1 VISRPGRPCHFNAPM
16 PKQNKY
22 VAFLRG
28 INVGGNKLIKMEALA
43 AVFTRAGFRNVKT
56 YIASGNVIFST
67 PASNVDALAKRIE
80 KLLLTSFGHEV
91 SVLLFPFAELQ
102 AIVDTNPFKRT
113 KRGDVMLFSV
123 LLRAPSTRA
132 KPPLE
137 SKTEKFKV
145 VAIHD
150 RAVFIV
156 ARRKRTGWFGFP
168 NNWVEKEFGVTASTR
183 NWSTLQ
189 KIVTAFSDKSA
200 P

>member
-1 VISRPGRPCHFNAPM
+1 MSRD
-16 PKQNKY
+16 NKY

-43 AVFTRAGFRNVKT
+43 AAFTNAGFRKVKT

-67 PASNVDALAKRIE
+67 PATDREALAKKIE
-80 KLLLTSFGHEV
+80 KVLLTAFGHEIT
-91 SVLLFPFAELQ
+91 VLLFPFAELQ
-102 AIVDTNPFKRT
+102 AIVNSNPFNRT
-113 KRGDVMLFSV
+113 RRGDVMLFSV

-132 KPPLE
+132 TPPLE

-145 VAIHD
+145 VAIQD
-150 RAVFIV
+150 RAIFIV

-168 NNWVEKEFGVTASTR
+168 NNWVEKEFDVTASTR

-189 KIVTAFSDKSA
+189 KIVAAFSEDRCQK
-200 P
+200 PDR

>member
-1 VISRPGRPCHFNAPM
+1 MSRD
-16 PKQNKY
+16 NKY

-43 AVFTRAGFRNVKT
+43 AAFTGAGFRNVKT

-67 PASNVDALAKRIE
+67 PATDLEALVKKIE
-80 KLLLTSFGHEV
+80 RLLRTTFGHEV
-91 SVLLFPFAELQ
+91 TVLLFPFSELQ
-102 AIVDTNPFKRT
+102 ALVSRNPFKRT
-113 KRGDVMLFSV
+113 RRGDVMLFSV
-123 LLRAPSTRA
+123 LLRTPSARA

-145 VAIHD
+145 VAVHD
-150 RAVFIV
+150 RAIFIV

-168 NNWVEKEFGVTASTR
+168 NNWVEKEFEVTASTR

-189 KIVTAFSDKSA
+189 KIVAAFSEEPRQKPDR
-200 P
+200 

>member
-1 VISRPGRPCHFNAPM
+1 M

-43 AVFTRAGFRNVKT
+43 AAFTRAGFRNVKT

-67 PASNVDALAKRIE
+67 PATDLEKLVKKIE
-80 KLLLTSFGHEV
+80 KLLLATFGHEV
-91 SVLLFPFAELQ
+91 AVLLFPFAELQ
-102 AIVDTNPFKRT
+102 AIVNSNPFKRT

-123 LLRAPSTRA
+123 LLRAPSMRA
-132 KPPLE
+132 MPSLE

-145 VAIHD
+145 VAIQD

-189 KIVTAFSDKSA
+189 KIVAAFSEKSGL
-200 P
+200 